1 MVQVADATQIWV
13 AVAVIYGWQLEFP
26 FNPWSGNFHI
36 LKCDPEKAGGKK
48 KKDGD
53 FTGVEGEAQD

>member
-48 KKDGD
+48 KKM
-53 FTGVEGEAQD
+53 VISLE